1 MTDSR
6 SADLSGLRIDRAALP
21 PGTGKRTALVVS
33 VAVLVVAA
41 GAVAVTL
48 ALQTRPVLVRVAP
61 AVAVGGT
68 PGAAGAEVL
77 TANGYVVARQ
87 RASVSTEVAGRL
99 EALYVA
105 EGSRVRQG
113 QVLGVLRN
121 DEQRA
126 AVRSAEASLASA
138 RADRSEAE
146 ASAHEAEVSRKR
158 VEALLQKSLVSQS
171 DYDEAEA
178 RAKVAAAR
186 VESAGAAVANARA
199 RLASAQ
205 VELARTY
212 IRAPFSGAVLR
223 KEAEVGEIVSPIPSS
238 GGLTRGAI
246 VTMAD
251 LSSLEVDVDVN
262 EGYVSRTRAAMR
274 AEIALDAYPTDRYP
288 GRVRQIVPT
297 ADRQKA
303 TVTVKVSFDSLDA
316 RVLPEMGAKVTFI
329 ADAPAAS
336 AGTPV
341 ASSAVTIPKAAV
353 AEREGR
359 AVVFVADRGRAALRS
374 VGPRPYGDGRV
385 VVSGGLAPG
394 ELVVVD
400 PPVALAD
407 GARIRT
413 EGAGASDTNW
423 GNRARY

>member
-1 MTDSR
+1 MR

-21 PGTGKRTALVVS
+21 PPKRKRTALVVFL
-33 VAVLVVAA
+33 AVLAFAA
-41 GAVAVTL
+41 VGLAALRAVGERAVE
-48 ALQTRPVLVRVAP
+48 VRVAP
-61 AVAVGGT
+61 AEAVGGA
-68 PGAAGAEVL
+68 PGAAATEVL

-99 EALYVA
+99 QALYVA

-126 AVRSAEASLASA
+126 AVQSAQAALASA
-138 RADRSEAE
+138 RADRAEAE

-158 VEALLQKSLVSQS
+158 SEALLQKSLVSQS

-199 RLASAQ
+199 RLAAAQ
-205 VELARTY
+205 VELARTF

-262 EGYVSRTRAAMR
+262 EGYVARTHEGMR
-274 AEIALDAYPTDRYP
+274 AEITLDAYPSDRYP

-303 TVTVKVSFDSLDA
+303 TVTVKVAFDSLDA
-316 RVLPEMGAKVTFI
+316 RVLPEMGAKVTFL
-329 ADAPAAS
+329 ADESPAGAKGVRVAS
-336 AGTPV
+336 A
-341 ASSAVTIPKAAV
+341 AVTIPKSAV

-359 AVVFVADRGRAALRS
+359 AVVFVADKGRAALRS
-374 VGPRPYGDGRV
+374 VGPRPYGDDRV

-400 PPVALAD
+400 PPGALAD
-407 GARIRT
+407 GARIKPK
-413 EGAGASDTNW
+413 EGSGGGDPKW
-423 GNRARY
+423 GDRGRF